1 MPNASRPD
9 DTPWPAA
16 WREVYPELK
25 KIARARLHAA
35 GPQAGL
41 NTTALVNE
49 SYLRLSQRL
58 GQVDFASIGHFYAY
72 AAQVMR
78 SVIVDELRER
88 RADRRGGGA
97 DHVTLDTHVAGQLVT
112 DDDEA
117 LQGARAVGGQQH
129 AKPAVV
135 HGVVVAVEHQG
146 TFVAKPEA
154 DQQRGLTGR
163 HIGDGQHGEA
173 AARADQL
180 ALREV
185 QGTGGV
191 DDKAPGTGRHDLRL
205 PGLVRCQERPA
216 RVPVHVEVEGIGRIE
231 GRRVAVRAGVELALH
246 DIDVEPDRVGRD
258 GGIEHAAVVHVG
270 VCARAGG
277 DQRGGGRPGGQQ
289 ARPTGAGAGG

>member
-117 LQGARAVGGQQH
+117 LQVDAALTALAQLDPRLAQVVEMRYFGGMTDAEIATALGLTDRTVRRDWDKARA
-129 AKPAVV
+129 
-135 HGVVVAVEHQG
+135 
-146 TFVAKPEA
+146 
-154 DQQRGLTGR
+154 L
-163 HIGDGQHGEA
+163 
-173 AARADQL
+173 
-180 ALREV
+180 LR
-185 QGTGGV
+185 TM
-191 DDKAPGTGRHDLRL
+191 
-205 PGLVRCQERPA
+205 
-216 RVPVHVEVEGIGRIE
+216 I
-231 GRRVAVRAGVELALH
+231 
-246 DIDVEPDRVGRD
+246 
-258 GGIEHAAVVHVG
+258 
-270 VCARAGG
+270 
-277 DQRGGGRPGGQQ
+277 
-289 ARPTGAGAGG
+289 